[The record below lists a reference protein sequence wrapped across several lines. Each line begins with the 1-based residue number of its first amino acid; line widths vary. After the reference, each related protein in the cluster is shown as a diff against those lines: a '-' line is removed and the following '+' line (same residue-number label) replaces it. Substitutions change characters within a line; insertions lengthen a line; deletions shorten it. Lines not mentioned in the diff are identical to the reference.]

1 MRCSLANALD
11 MKRSQTVELF
21 RSRLLE
27 VIGKSDLTRSA
38 FAEKVGMD
46 RSTLS
51 QLLSGETDRLPRVET
66 LASIARSSK
75 VSIDWLVGLSQE
87 GPVGADVLKQSVQVE
102 PNAPSPAD
110 ERLAMWHAEAAGYK
124 IRYVPTT
131 LPDLLKTDRIVDYEY
146 SQFATVDPEQTLERS
161 QAKLELQR
169 RTESDIE
176 VCNSV
181 QAVEGFARGEG
192 VWRGLELD
200 ARIEQLERMISL
212 LDELYP
218 SFRWF
223 LYDSRNRFSV
233 PLTVFGPKRAVVY
246 MGQMYFVF
254 NSLEHIRLL
263 TKHFDDLIRAAV
275 VQPPAVGAL
284 LRVLLENLKRE
295 RSRG

>member
-1 MRCSLANALD
+1 

-21 RSRLLE
+21 RARLLE

-66 LASIARSSK
+66 LASIARSEK

-146 SQFATVDPEQTLERS
+146 SQFATVDAEQTLERS

-192 VWRGLELD
+192 VWRGLEID
-200 ARIEQLERMISL
+200 ARIEQLERMIAL

-284 LRVLLENLKRE
+284 LRALLENMKRE
-295 RSRG
+295 RLRR

>member
-1 MRCSLANALD
+1 

-21 RSRLLE
+21 RTRLLE
-27 VIGKSDLTRSA
+27 VIAKSDLTRSA

-66 LASIARSSK
+66 LASIARSAQ
-75 VSIDWLVGLSQE
+75 VSIDWLVGLSQ
-87 GPVGADVLKQSVQVE
+87 GGSVGADVLKESVQVE
-102 PNAPSPAD
+102 ANAPSPAD
-110 ERLAMWHAEAAGYK
+110 ERLARWHAEAAGYK

-131 LPDLLKTDRIVDYEY
+131 LPDLLKTDRIIEYEY
-146 SQFATVDPEQTLERS
+146 RQFATVDPGQTLERS

-169 RTESDIE
+169 NAEGDIE

-192 VWRGLELD
+192 VWRGLETS
-200 ARIEQLERMISL
+200 ARIEQLERMLDL

-246 MGQMYFVF
+246 MGQGYFVF
-254 NSLEHIRLL
+254 NSIEHIRHL
-263 TKHFDDLIRAAV
+263 TKHFDDLIRAAI
-275 VQPPAVGAL
+275 VQPPAVPAMLRTL
-284 LRVLLENLKRE
+284 LDQLKQETR
-295 RSRG
+295 

>member
-1 MRCSLANALD
+1 
-11 MKRSQTVELF
+11 MKTHQTVELF
-21 RSRLLE
+21 RARLLE
-27 VIGKSDLTRSA
+27 VIDRSDLNRSA
-38 FAEKVGMD
+38 FAQKVGMD

-51 QLLSGETDRLPRVET
+51 QLLSDNTGRLPRVET
-66 LASIARSSK
+66 LASIARSEQ

-102 PNAPSPAD
+102 PDAPSPAD
-110 ERLAMWHAEAAGYK
+110 ERLTRWHAEAAGYK

-131 LPDLLKTDRIVDYEY
+131 LPDVLKTDRIVEYEY
-146 SQFATVDPEQTLERS
+146 RQFATVDPGQTLERS
-161 QAKLELQR
+161 HAKLELQR

-192 VWRGLELD
+192 VWRGLETT
-200 ARIEQLERMISL
+200 ARKKQLEHMIGL

-223 LYDSRNRFSV
+223 LYDSRHRFSV

-254 NSLEHIRLL
+254 NSLEHIRHL
-263 TKHFDDLIRAAV
+263 TKHFDTLIRAAI
-275 VQPPAVGAL
+275 VQPPAVVPL
-284 LRVLLENLKRE
+284 LKGLLDELA
-295 RSRG
+295 RGKAT

>member
-1 MRCSLANALD
+1 
-11 MKRSQTVELF
+11 MKRQETIALF
-21 RSRLLE
+21 RARLLE
-27 VIGKSDLTRSA
+27 VIERSDLNRSA

-51 QLLSGETDRLPRVET
+51 QLLSDETGRLPRVET
-66 LASIARSSK
+66 LASIARSEQ
-75 VSIDWLVGLSQE
+75 VSIDWLVGLSQD

-102 PNAPSPAD
+102 ADAPSPAD
-110 ERLAMWHAEAAGYK
+110 ERLARWHAEAAGYK

-131 LPDLLKTDRIVDYEY
+131 LPDLLKTDRIVEYEY
-146 SQFATVDPEQTLERS
+146 RRFATVDPDQTLERS

-192 VWRGLELD
+192 LWRGLEVS
-200 ARIEQLERMISL
+200 ARKRQLEQMLGL

-223 LYDSRNRFSV
+223 LYDSRNRYSV

-254 NSLEHIRLL
+254 NSLEHIRHL
-263 TKHFDDLIRAAV
+263 TRHFDDLIRAAI
-275 VQPPAVGAL
+275 VQPPSVVPFLKNL
-284 LRVLLENLKRE
+284 LDELT
-295 RSRG
+295 RGHGP

>member
-1 MRCSLANALD
+1 
-11 MKRSQTVELF
+11 MKRSETVERF
-21 RSRLLE
+21 RARLLE
-27 VIGKSDLTRSA
+27 VIGRSDLNRSA

-51 QLLSGETDRLPRVET
+51 QLLSGETNRLPRVET
-66 LASIARSSK
+66 LASIARSEQ

-87 GPVGADVLKQSVQVE
+87 GPVGADVLKESVQVE
-102 PNAPSPAD
+102 ADAPSPAD
-110 ERLAMWHAEAAGYK
+110 ARLAQWHAEAAGYK

-131 LPDLLKTDRIVDYEY
+131 LPDLLKTDRIVEYEY
-146 SQFATVDPEQTLERS
+146 RQFATVDPGQTLERS
-161 QAKLELQR
+161 QAKLEFQR

-192 VWRGLELD
+192 VWRGLETS
-200 ARIEQLERMISL
+200 ARIEQLERMVVL

-254 NSLEHIRLL
+254 NSLEHIRQL

-275 VQPPAVGAL
+275 VQPPAVVPL
-284 LRVLLENLKRE
+284 LRTLLDQLRQ
-295 RSRG
+295 GTLT

>member
-1 MRCSLANALD
+1 
-11 MKRSQTVELF
+11 MKRHETVELF
-21 RSRLLE
+21 RARLLE
-27 VIGKSDLTRSA
+27 VIERSDMNRSA

-51 QLLSGETDRLPRVET
+51 QLLSGDTDRLPRVET
-66 LASIARSSK
+66 LASIARSEQ
-75 VSIDWLVGLSQE
+75 VSIDWLVGLSQD
-87 GPVGADVLKQSVQVE
+87 GPVGADVLKESVQVE

-110 ERLAMWHAEAAGYK
+110 ERLAHWHAEAAGYK

-131 LPDLLKTDRIVDYEY
+131 LPDLLKTDRIVEYEY
-146 SQFATVDPEQTLERS
+146 RQFATVDPGQTLERS

-192 VWRGLELD
+192 VWRGLETSS
-200 ARIEQLERMISL
+200 RIEQLERMIGL

-254 NSLEHIRLL
+254 NSLEHIRQL
-263 TKHFDDLIRAAV
+263 TKHFDDLIRAAI
-275 VQPPAVGAL
+275 VQPPAVAAHLRAL
-284 LRVLLENLKRE
+284 LAQLKRD
-295 RSRG
+295 GDA